1 MSTTTDF
8 TPNGTKIEGT
18 YENDRNNEGAETFK
32 AVIREVYNVTD
43 VICGHH
49 LIYEYREQRAD
60 GFVYDVV
67 QEIPSADA
75 LIFDTDVAAKIFGDD
90 WKRILPILAVTPV
103 GERDKL
109 YAEFVKNRDA
119 CKAAKAA
126 ASGNLNRVGA

>member
-1 MSTTTDF
+1 MSTQTDF
-8 TPNGTKIEGT
+8 TPNGVKIEGS

-32 AVIREVYNVTD
+32 TVIREVYNVTD

-60 GFVYDVV
+60 GFTYDVV

-75 LIFDTDVAAKIFGDD
+75 LIFDTDVAQKLFGEK
-90 WKRILPILAVTPV
+90 WKSILTILAVTPV

-109 YAEFVKNRDA
+109 YAEFVKNR
-119 CKAAKAA
+119 
-126 ASGNLNRVGA
+126 

>member
-1 MSTTTDF
+1 MSTATDF
-8 TPNGTKIEGT
+8 TPNGIKIEGT
-18 YENDRNNEGAETFK
+18 YENDRNGEGAETFK

-49 LIYEYREQRAD
+49 LIYEYREARAD

-75 LIFDTDVAAKIFGDD
+75 LIFDTDVAAKIFGDK
-90 WKRILPILAVTPV
+90 WKSILTILAVTPV

-109 YAEFVKNRDA
+109 YAEFVKNR
-119 CKAAKAA
+119 
-126 ASGNLNRVGA
+126 

>member
-1 MSTTTDF
+1 MSTQTDF

-18 YENDRNNEGAETFK
+18 YENDRNNEGSETFK
-32 AVIREVYNVTD
+32 TVIREVYNVTD

-109 YAEFVKNRDA
+109 YAEFVKNRKA
-119 CKAAKAA
+119 CK
-126 ASGNLNRVGA
+126 GEVQ